1 MMYYITYV
9 SISIYNI
16 ISIHSIHSIHYK
28 IKAFENPMEN
38 EKTHTSRI
46 PPIFQPYT
54 KYTHGLHLEHCCFPW
69 SKPMLFTKKGYRL
82 WSQIILCTVMKSS

>member
-28 IKAFENPMEN
+28 IKAFENPMEI
-38 EKTHTSRI
+38 EKTPHI
-46 PPIFQPYT
+46 ENPPDFSTIQSPPRT
-54 KYTHGLHLEHCCFPW
+54 LLLSME
-69 SKPMLFTKKGYRL
+69 
-82 WSQIILCTVMKSS
+82 